1 MTIDI
6 SVVICTR
13 NRCESLK
20 EALES
25 LLRQE
30 HAGQCVYEIIVVD
43 NTSTDRTKETVETF
57 IPKFNGRLR
66 YVFEPSPGL
75 SFARNKGI
83 NEARGTIVAFTD
95 DDCIVYP
102 LWIHAIHTCA
112 RETGFDALGGKIVPV
127 YPPET
132 PWWIKAN
139 ADLLCGPIVFH
150 NYGEG
155 IKPYQKPMIEMVG
168 ANMSFRRAIF
178 NSCGLFRT
186 DLGAGQGTMGE
197 DTEMFQ
203 RIAQKTEKIYYC
215 GNVVVRHPVDLRR
228 LTLRS
233 IARWN
238 ISLARYR
245 FIVDEKGKVAEG
257 LASCFGVPCYLIRQ
271 IVVTGLSL
279 LAKISDRREFLK
291 AWIKLSLKLGTIY
304 EIRKRNRCA
313 RSA

>member
-6 SVVICTR
+6 SVIICTR

-30 HAGQCVYEIIVVD
+30 HVAQCAYEIIVVD
-43 NTSTDRTKETVETF
+43 NKSTDRTKEIVDGF
-57 IPKFNGRLR
+57 APGFNGRLR

-83 NEARGTIVAFTD
+83 REAGGTIVAFTD
-95 DDCIVYP
+95 DDCVVDP
-102 LWIHAIHTCA
+102 QWIHAIHACA
-112 RETGFDALGGKIVPV
+112 LETGFDALGGKILPV

-132 PWWIKAN
+132 PRWVRAN
-139 ADLLCGPIVFH
+139 EDMLCGAIVFH
-150 NYGEG
+150 DYGDG
-155 IKPYQKPMIEMVG
+155 TKLYQKPMIEMVG
-168 ANMSFRRAIF
+168 ANMSFRRTIF
-178 NSCGLFRT
+178 ADCGPFRT
-186 DLGAGQGTMGE
+186 DLGAGRGTMGE

-203 RIAQKTEKIYYC
+203 RIAPKTEKIYYC
-215 GNVVVRHPVDLRR
+215 GNVIVRHPVDLRR
-228 LTLRS
+228 LKLRS
-233 IARWN
+233 IAQWN

-245 FIVDEKGKVAEG
+245 FIVDEKGKVDEG

-271 IVVTGLSL
+271 VAGTGLSL
-279 LAKISDRREFLK
+279 LVKIFDRREFLK
-291 AWIKLSLKLGTIY
+291 AWIRLSLKLGTISQ
-304 EIRKRNRCA
+304 IWKQNRCV